1 MYFEHP
7 LYQYWEAE
15 PSSRYLGTLQLKPE
29 RLGLYPTHT
38 TYRSMRDYTIRGLLF
53 ALWIV
58 QGSFLGSV
66 DGLTIPK
73 PVISKYR
80 FNALS
85 ATAGADIEQEAE
97 EKEAPQIVG
106 DKIIY
111 RGKVNEIDYCIAP
124 GDVSLSRVS
133 GKVLEG
139 DDDKSPQTISLTQA
153 LNNASNRAVR
163 RILLAKSWPSE
174 EAFNT
179 SLRLAAA
186 AETKVRNAVKS
197 KCPVP
202 RPILNLITRNNS
214 GSAAKAAAPSA
225 GAAPKKPR
233 TNKEYVADQIAAFRD
248 RYGDLSGY
256 NYAEAY
262 LESILGLATTGNE
275 SPRVTEV
282 SKHRFSVSQRNH
294 TRVLTMCCRFH
305 CFRCS
310 SQRFMV
316 RATGE

>member
-1 MYFEHP
+1 
-7 LYQYWEAE
+7 
-15 PSSRYLGTLQLKPE
+15 
-29 RLGLYPTHT
+29 
-38 TYRSMRDYTIRGLLF
+38 MRDYTIRGLLF

-58 QGSFLGSV
+58 QGSFLCNV
-66 DGLTIPK
+66 NGLTIPK
-73 PVISKYR
+73 PVRNQYR
-80 FNALS
+80 SRSLS

-97 EKEAPQIVG
+97 QKEAPQIVG

-133 GKVLEG
+133 GTILEG
-139 DDDKSPQTISLTQA
+139 NDDKSPQTISLTQA

-186 AETKVRNAVKS
+186 AETKVRKAVKS

-214 GSAAKAAAPSA
+214 GSAAKAAAASA
-225 GAAPKKPR
+225 PEAAPKKPR
-233 TNKEYVADQIAAFRD
+233 TNEEYVADQIAAFRE

-262 LESILGLATTGNE
+262 LQSILSLATTGNE

-282 SKHRFSVSQRNH
+282 SKYKTTRFLVSHKNH
-294 TRVLTMCCRFH
+294 TLFLTMFCRFH
-305 CFRCS
+305 CFRYL
-310 SQRFMV
+310 SQRFTV
-316 RATGE
+316 RAIDESFPFLRAVGLFWKRCQIRNDFKSQRNSTTKIFAFR

>member
-1 MYFEHP
+1 
-7 LYQYWEAE
+7 
-15 PSSRYLGTLQLKPE
+15 
-29 RLGLYPTHT
+29 
-38 TYRSMRDYTIRGLLF
+38 MRDYTIRGLLF

-58 QGSFLGSV
+58 QGSFLCNV

-73 PVISKYR
+73 PVINQYR
-80 FNALS
+80 SSSLS

-97 EKEAPQIVG
+97 QKEAPQIVG

-133 GKVLEG
+133 GTILEG

-186 AETKVRNAVKS
+186 AETKVRKAVKS

-202 RPILNLITRNNS
+202 RPILNLITRNP
-214 GSAAKAAAPSA
+214 KAAAASVPE
-225 GAAPKKPR
+225 AAPKKPR
-233 TNKEYVADQIAAFRD
+233 TNKEYVADQIAAFRE

-262 LESILGLATTGNE
+262 LESILSLATTGNE

-282 SKHRFSVSQRNH
+282 SEYKTTRFSLSHMNN
-294 TRVLTMCCRFH
+294 TLFLTIFCRFH
-305 CFRCS
+305 CFRYL
-310 SQRFMV
+310 SQRFTGRV
-316 RATGE
+316 IDELFPFLRAVGLCWKRCQIRNDFKSQRNSTTKIFAFR